1 VSRVEGKLYR
11 IGPADNKVSA
21 RYLGGDESDPMNW
34 QELSWFERLAEAASG
49 EGWNEENLPSL
60 RDFLYED
67 HGIEGLETTS
77 NLWPAM
83 MFAHD
88 DEKIVQAAEG
98 NIPNVKITRDKIGN
112 PIAEIPRRG
121 QPPLRAYLN
130 KPGFSSQDFSEG
142 LGTVG
147 MMVPAARALKVGAAG
162 VGALSNMA
170 RLGISG
176 AGASAVS
183 DVATGALSGQ
193 GPVESVLDVN
203 VQRAGIEGGMEALFG
218 VAGEAAQL
226 AIPRLRQLITR
237 GTPIVDRRGNLTA
250 EARRTFDELGVNW
263 EQQTQEFR
271 ERVIQDALGGR
282 VSSPR
287 EALALAEA
295 QTLPGP
301 NVPMTR
307 GQVTGSRGEQIR
319 EDLLSKGVYGEPV
332 ARRMVEA
339 ERATQDALEENLTA
353 VQQVLAGSGPTV
365 RRNEGVQAVQQSL
378 GRQRVAAKQGVDRA
392 YDAARSQ
399 GPASYPK
406 PAIATMADTIE
417 RQWRQDF
424 APDILT
430 GSASSMVKQLRDLA
444 ERVDAGGVDV
454 RELFEWRQRASNS
467 AAFGT
472 PESKAL
478 GNAIKTFDTQ
488 MDDALSQALLRGSD
502 DAISVWRDAIGKA
515 RGFKQ
520 RWESADLIDNLT
532 QPRRGTSLDA
542 MEFKVAPEDAAN
554 YLFGISN
561 MGFVS
566 KRNLSRDLRKM
577 KELLPE
583 SDFNQL
589 KQELFL
595 RMVDTSRRV
604 HRGETIISGV
614 KLNNAMSDLAERNSA
629 LLNSVFTGSEVGMIR
644 QLGRVADRATTVQR
658 QTSNTAVANQRILQE
673 LIGNAIRTF
682 SFAGPQID
690 KLLLLL
696 PLGIREGRERGAML
710 GLDKRIDYPGSARRM
725 GPELPAVGAATTLPM
740 LEEEDA
746 SQ

>member
-1 VSRVEGKLYR
+1 
-11 IGPADNKVSA
+11 
-21 RYLGGDESDPMNW
+21 
-34 QELSWFERLAEAASG
+34 
-49 EGWNEENLPSL
+49 
-60 RDFLYED
+60 
-67 HGIEGLETTS
+67 
-77 NLWPAM
+77 
-83 MFAHD
+83 
-88 DEKIVQAAEG
+88 
-98 NIPNVKITRDKIGN
+98 
-112 PIAEIPRRG
+112 
-121 QPPLRAYLN
+121 
-130 KPGFSSQDFSEG
+130 
-142 LGTVG
+142 
-147 MMVPAARALKVGAAG
+147 
-162 VGALSNMA
+162 
-170 RLGISG
+170 
-176 AGASAVS
+176 
-183 DVATGALSGQ
+183 
-193 GPVESVLDVN
+193 
-203 VQRAGIEGGMEALFG
+203 
-218 VAGEAAQL
+218 
-226 AIPRLRQLITR
+226 
-237 GTPIVDRRGNLTA
+237 
-250 EARRTFDELGVNW
+250 
-263 EQQTQEFR
+263 
-271 ERVIQDALGGR
+271 
-282 VSSPR
+282 
-287 EALALAEA
+287 
-295 QTLPGP
+295 
-301 NVPMTR
+301 
-307 GQVTGSRGEQIR
+307 
-319 EDLLSKGVYGEPV
+319 
-332 ARRMVEA
+332 MVEA

-515 RGFKQ
+515 KGFKQ

-696 PLGIREGRERGAML
+696 PLGIREG
-710 GLDKRIDYPGSARRM
+710 
-725 GPELPAVGAATTLPM
+725 
-740 LEEEDA
+740 
-746 SQ
+746 